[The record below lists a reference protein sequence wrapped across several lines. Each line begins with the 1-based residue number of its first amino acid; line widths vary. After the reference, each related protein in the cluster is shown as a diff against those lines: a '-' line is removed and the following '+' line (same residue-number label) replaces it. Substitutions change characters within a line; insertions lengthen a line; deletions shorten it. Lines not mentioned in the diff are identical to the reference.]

1 MAIQSELKDTPK
13 RQLTL
18 FDCVCIIMG
27 IVIGAGIYE
36 TTPLIAQNSSGTL
49 SLVGL
54 WILGGVISI
63 IGALCYAELA
73 TTYPKEGGDY
83 VYLSKAYGRK
93 TGFLFAWSVFW
104 LIRPANIGALAYIFA
119 NYAVKIAPLG
129 LGHYDFMTYA
139 SASVI
144 LLTLVNVFGVSSGKW
159 TQNIL
164 TVAKVFG
171 LLIVIFVGLIW
182 IIPADKILY
191 TRKVPTETS
200 FYLAMILML
209 FTYGGWNNLAYVAAE
224 IRNPEKNIFRAL
236 VLGTVAVTIIYIL
249 INMAFI
255 NALGYRGMV
264 ASTSVAADVMQLK
277 LGDLGGA
284 IISLLI
290 CITCLGNI
298 SGMIFTGA
306 RIYYAV
312 GKNDRS
318 YSWLGE
324 WNSSHDTPLRA
335 LVIQAAVTLFLV
347 IGMGFY
353 EDSFKRLVVFS
364 APLHWFFLLLVS
376 ISLFILRIREN
387 GVKRIYRVQLYPL
400 IPGMFCLTNLFMF
413 YASVIYAYEHRH
425 LEIYWIIP
433 VLLLGL
439 LLSNGKPHKTVN
451 D

>member
-1 MAIQSELKDTPK
+1 
-13 RQLTL
+13 
-18 FDCVCIIMG
+18 MG

-36 TTPLIAQNSSGTL
+36 TIPLIAQNTSGTL

-54 WILGGVISI
+54 FILGGVLSI

-73 TTYPKEGGDY
+73 TTYPKDGGDY

-119 NYAVKIAPLG
+119 NYAVKIMPLG

-139 SASVI
+139 SGSVI

-164 TVAKVFG
+164 TVVKVFG
-171 LLIVIFVGLIW
+171 LLMIVFVGLIW
-182 IIPADKILY
+182 IIPSDNIIY
-191 TRKVPTETS
+191 TRKIQTESS
-200 FYLAMILML
+200 FYLAMILIF

-224 IRNPEKNIFRAL
+224 IQNPEKNIFRAL
-236 VLGTVAVTIIYIL
+236 VLGTAAVTIIYIL
-249 INMAFI
+249 INIAFI
-255 NALGYRGMV
+255 NALGYKGMV

-277 LGDLGGA
+277 LGNMGGA

-312 GKNDRS
+312 GKSDRS

-324 WNSSHDTPLRA
+324 WSSSHDTPLRA
-335 LVIQAAVTLFLV
+335 LVVQASVTLFLV

-376 ISLFILRIREN
+376 VSLFILRIKKK
-387 GVKRIYRVQLYPL
+387 GVIRGYRVKLYPL
-400 IPGMFCLTNLFMF
+400 IPGIFCLTNLFML

-425 LEIYWIIP
+425 TEIYWVIP

-439 LLSNGKPHKTVN
+439 LLSNGKQNKTVN